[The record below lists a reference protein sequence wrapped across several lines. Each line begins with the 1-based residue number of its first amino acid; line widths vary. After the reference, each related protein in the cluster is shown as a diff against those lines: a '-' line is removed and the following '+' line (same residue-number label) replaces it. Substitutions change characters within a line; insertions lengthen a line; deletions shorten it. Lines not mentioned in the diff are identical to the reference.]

1 MKLYVHHD
9 TYCDYDRRED
19 TGDGPYEY
27 TWSSSFSHEILGVQ
41 RECPD
46 ARRYMYE
53 AFEVDFAVED
63 GDMVYVLDITYSTG
77 DSFGH
82 SEGNYEVMWVFKD
95 QDVATAAEK
104 MIYANEK
111 KLSFK
116 IVVESGEVVELSNP
130 AFGYFNRLSS
140 VNVEAFGVA

>member
-9 TYCDYDRRED
+9 VHCDHDRRTD

-27 TWSSSFSHEILGVQ
+27 TWSSSFWHEVLGVQ

-46 ARRYMYE
+46 ERKHMYE
-53 AFEVDFAVED
+53 AFEVDFVVEE

-82 SEGNYEVMWVFKD
+82 SDGDYEVMWVFKD
-95 QDVATAAEK
+95 RDVAAAAEK
-104 MIYANEK
+104 MIYANESA
-111 KLSFK
+111 LSLD
-116 IVVESGEVVELSNP
+116 IVVESGKVVQLSNP

-140 VNVEAFGVA
+140 VNVEVFSVE